1 MVTGNFMLLAGI
13 HPNEADRW
21 YLGIYIDAI
30 EWVEITNTRGM
41 SQFADGGIVGSKPY
55 CSSAAYINK
64 MSDYCGN
71 CVYDSKTKTEVNS
84 CPFNA
89 LYWHFHV
96 RNRAK
101 LERNPRIGMMYK
113 TWDKMQPEAQTAV
126 LKKGD
131 TLLERVESL

>member
-1 MVTGNFMLLAGI
+1 
-13 HPNEADRW
+13 
-21 YLGIYIDAI
+21 
-30 EWVEITNTRGM
+30 
-41 SQFADGGIVGSKPY
+41 
-55 CSSAAYINK
+55 
-64 MSDYCGN
+64 
-71 CVYDSKTKTEVNS
+71 
-84 CPFNA
+84 
-89 LYWHFHV
+89 V